1 MPCMDDTAP
10 ANSCLAKRRVPLISP
25 QCSLGAFLLGC
36 EPAVSPAGTRLI
48 WCPWRWGGPVPPAE
62 SGPFTSLDWGPDS
75 LRACLQPNQDLAVNS
90 RVTVISMSRMKRPS
104 LGNQARPPGFPLG
117 MVGPDASRITWQA
130 LTAATLNLTLL
141 SSITDAPRRG
151 LLGEGRGNAEPFR
164 QELHQ
169 G

>member
-1 MPCMDDTAP
+1 MPCVDDTAP

-48 WCPWRWGGPVPPAE
+48 WCPWQGGARFPQLSQAPSPALT
-62 SGPFTSLDWGPDS
+62 GGPDS
-75 LRACLQPNQDLAVNS
+75 LRACLRPNQDLAVNS

-104 LGNQARPPGFPLG
+104 PGNQARPPGFPPG
-117 MVGPDASRITWQA
+117 MLGPDASRITWQA

-151 LLGEGRGNAEPFR
+151 LLGERRGNAEPFW